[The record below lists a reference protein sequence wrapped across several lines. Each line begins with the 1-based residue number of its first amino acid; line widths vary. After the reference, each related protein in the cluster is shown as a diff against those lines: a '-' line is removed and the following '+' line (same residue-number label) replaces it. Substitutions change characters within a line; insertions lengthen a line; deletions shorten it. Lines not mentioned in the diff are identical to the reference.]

1 MAGLKV
7 RCISTKPYL
16 DELPNGSLI
25 EGQFEGEMISLTIN
39 RVYDVLD
46 EDDEYYRVV
55 DNTDED
61 YLYPKN
67 MFEVVVS

>member
-25 EGQFEGEMISLTIN
+25 QGQFEGEMISLTIN
-39 RVYDVLD
+39 KVYDVLD

-61 YLYPKN
+61 YLYPKV
-67 MFEVVVS
+67 MFEVIAC